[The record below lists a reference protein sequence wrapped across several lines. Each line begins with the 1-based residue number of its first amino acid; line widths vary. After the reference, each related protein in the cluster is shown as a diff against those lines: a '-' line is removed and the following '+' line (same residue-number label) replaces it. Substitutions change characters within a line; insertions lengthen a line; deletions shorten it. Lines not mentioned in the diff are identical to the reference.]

1 MVSESYRNGVAGL
14 IWEKKYFPQEADP
27 IRHVIFHRINPWVGW
42 SVLKGKKGGKTEEKA
57 LRDELRQEAQIRSG
71 DVLGLERMQ
80 GIRIKY
86 EFPMAREK
94 GYTCIGQDHQVWSV
108 QVRPDTA
115 IRVDGI
121 EHDNYYWT
129 NAEKAKRML
138 TFEEHKTALEKTDE
152 HIRIKLGLIAR
163 PRKL

>member
-1 MVSESYRNGVAGL
+1 MVSESYRNGVAGI
-14 IWEKKYFPQEADP
+14 IWEKKYSPRDPNP
-27 IRHVIFHRINPWVGW
+27 IRYVIFHRIDPWVGW
-42 SVLKGKKGGKTEEKA
+42 SVLKGKKGGKTEIEA
-57 LRDELRQEAQIRSG
+57 LRDEMRQEAQIRRR
-71 DVLGLERMQ
+71 DVLEEERMQ
-80 GIRIKY
+80 GLRIKY

-94 GYTCIGQDHQVWSV
+94 EYICIGQDLQVWSV

-115 IRVDGI
+115 IRVDNI

-152 HIRIKLGLIAR
+152 RIRAKLGLAR